1 MVRSGNY
8 THCGLVKGIKVLTG
22 LQNITNPYPS
32 EEQKAVFSNVS
43 NNNVS
48 SNILRL
54 TICFQATGIS
64 MTQVSNWFIN
74 HRRRCPELR
83 DKRDRIRVGG
93 LDGSD

>member
-1 MVRSGNY
+1 
-8 THCGLVKGIKVLTG
+8 
-22 LQNITNPYPS
+22 
-32 EEQKAVFSNVS
+32 
-43 NNNVS
+43 VS

-83 DKRDRIRVGG
+83 DKRDRIRIGG